1 MRASAALASGGTVR
15 GSILVVDDEARICSF
30 LVRALEAEGLNAQSA
45 LNPEEGLERLK
56 GHPFDIVITDLRM
69 PGIDGL
75 ELLRRAKV
83 IRPQCEVVLMTG
95 YASVETAREALK
107 RGAVDYITKPFDVD
121 KELLPVIFDVLH
133 AAEGEDDEP
142 LPGAPPNEDDGPV
155 SGCVG
160 SSDVIRSIV
169 DKVRK
174 VARSHAPV
182 LLRGESGTGKE
193 IFANLIHRF
202 SPRCDRPMV
211 RLNCAALPETL
222 MESELFGYAR
232 GSFTGASH
240 DRVGLFQAANLGTM
254 FLDEVGE
261 VSSTMQPKLLRVLQD
276 GEFHRIGDP
285 HHAVSV
291 DVRIIAATNRNI
303 EEAVENGSFRRDL
316 YYRLNVV
323 PIEVPPLRDHIEDL
337 PELID
342 HFFRK
347 IGNPANVR
355 LSEEALETMQRYS
368 WPGNIRELANAIEY
382 ALVLGE
388 PPEIG
393 VEDLPVAIQDYER
406 KRHQRVPAEDGNGST
421 LEDIEMR
428 CILQAMARTG
438 YNRTRAAHLLGITR
452 RTLGYR
458 IQKYDLAERLD
469 REQTESEADDPDATR
484 RVGLKPPFPSNAD
497 A

>member
-1 MRASAALASGGTVR
+1 MP
-15 GSILVVDDEARICSF
+15 GSILVVDDEARICSL
-30 LVRALEAEGLNAQSA
+30 LVRALEAEGLNAESA
-45 LNPEEGLERLK
+45 LDPEEGLERLK

-95 YASVETAREALK
+95 HASVETAREALK
-107 RGAVDYITKPFDVD
+107 RGAVDYITKPFEIE
-121 KELLPVIFDVLH
+121 KELLPVVFDVLR
-133 AAEGEDDEP
+133 AAEGEDEESLPPPKEADKP
-142 LPGAPPNEDDGPV
+142 L
-155 SGCVG
+155 
-160 SSDVIRSIV
+160 SDCIGRSELIRSV
-169 DKVRK
+169 VAKVRK
-174 VARSHAPV
+174 VARSNAPV

-193 IFANLIHRF
+193 VFANLIHQL
-202 SPRCDRPMV
+202 SPRAGRPMV
-211 RLNCAALPETL
+211 RVNCAALPETL

-232 GSFTGASH
+232 GSFTGASQ
-240 DRVGLFQAANLGTM
+240 DRVGLFQAANHGTM

-261 VSSTMQPKLLRVLQD
+261 VSRTLQPKLLRVLQD
-276 GEFHRIGDP
+276 GEFHRIGDAR
-285 HHAVSV
+285 HSVSV
-291 DVRIIAATNRNI
+291 DVRIIAATNRDI
-303 EEAVENGSFRRDL
+303 EEAVESGAFRRDL

-323 PIEVPPLRDHIEDL
+323 PIEVPPLRDHPEDL
-337 PELID
+337 PELIE
-342 HFFRK
+342 HFFRR

-355 LSEEALETMQRYS
+355 LSREALETMRRYP

-388 PPEIG
+388 SPEIG

-406 KRHQRVPAEDGNGST
+406 KRHQQVPAENGGGST

-458 IQKYDLAERLD
+458 IQKYNLAEHLD
-469 REQTESEADDPDATR
+469 RDQAETEAVGEAAMSKVRP
-484 RVGLKPPFPSNAD
+484 KPPLPRNAN

>member
-1 MRASAALASGGTVR
+1 
-15 GSILVVDDEARICSF
+15 VVDDEARICSL
-30 LVRALEAEGLNAQSA
+30 LVRALEANGLNAESA
-45 LNPEEGLERLK
+45 LDPEEGLERLK

-95 YASVETAREALK
+95 HASVETAREALK
-107 RGAVDYITKPFDVD
+107 RGAVDYITKPFEIE
-121 KELLPVIFDVLH
+121 KELLPVVLEVLR
-133 AAEGEDDEP
+133 AAEGEDEEP
-142 LPGAPPNEDDGPV
+142 LPAPPPKEDGEPLSD
-155 SGCVG
+155 CVG
-160 SSDVIRSIV
+160 SSELIRSV
-169 DKVRK
+169 VAKTRK
-174 VARSHAPV
+174 VARSNAPV

-193 IFANLIHRF
+193 IFANLIHQL
-202 SPRCDRPMV
+202 SPRADRPMV
-211 RLNCAALPETL
+211 RVNCAALPETL

-232 GSFTGASH
+232 GSFTGASQ
-240 DRVGLFQAANLGTM
+240 DRVGLFQAANRGTI

-261 VSSTMQPKLLRVLQD
+261 VSSTLQPKLLRVLQD
-276 GEFHRIGDP
+276 GEFHRIGDAR
-285 HHAVSV
+285 HAVSV
-291 DVRIIAATNRNI
+291 DVRIIAATNRDI
-303 EEAVENGSFRRDL
+303 EEAVESGAFRRDL

-323 PIEVPPLRDHIEDL
+323 PIEVPPLRDHLEDL
-337 PELID
+337 PELIE
-342 HFFRK
+342 HFFLR

-355 LSEEALETMQRYS
+355 LSREALETMRRYS

-393 VEDLPVAIQDYER
+393 VADLPVAIQDSER
-406 KRHQRVPAEDGNGST
+406 KRHQQLPAENGDAST

-458 IQKYDLAERLD
+458 IQKYELAERLE
-469 REQTESEADDPDATR
+469 REQAENEAAGQAAMSKVRP
-484 RVGLKPPFPSNAD
+484 KPPLPNNAN

>member
-1 MRASAALASGGTVR
+1 VP
-15 GSILVVDDEARICSF
+15 GSILVVDDEARICSL
-30 LVRALEAEGLNAQSA
+30 LVRALEAEGLDAESAQD
-45 LNPEEGLERLK
+45 PEEGLERLK

-95 YASVETAREALK
+95 HASVETAREALK
-107 RGAVDYITKPFDVD
+107 RGAVDYITKPFEID
-121 KELLPVIFDVLH
+121 KELLPVVFDVLR
-133 AAEGEDDEP
+133 AAEGEDERP
-142 LPGAPPNEDDGPV
+142 PPTAPPKDEDEAV

-174 VARSHAPV
+174 VARSNAPV

-193 IFANLIHRF
+193 IFANLVHRF
-202 SPRCDRPMV
+202 SPRADRPMV
-211 RLNCAALPETL
+211 RVNCAALPETL

-232 GSFTGASH
+232 GSFTGASQ
-240 DRVGLFQAANLGTM
+240 DRVGLFQAANGGTM

-261 VSSTMQPKLLRVLQD
+261 VSATLQPKLLRVLQD
-276 GEFHRIGDP
+276 GEFHRLGDARR
-285 HHAVSV
+285 AVSV
-291 DVRIIAATNRNI
+291 DVRIIAATNRDI
-303 EEAVENGSFRRDL
+303 DEAVESGAFRRDL

-323 PIEVPPLRDHIEDL
+323 PIEVPALREHIEDL

-347 IGNPANVR
+347 IGNPENVHF
-355 LSEEALETMQRYS
+355 SEEALEIMRRYP

-388 PPEIG
+388 SPEIG
-393 VEDLPVAIQDYER
+393 VGDLPVAIQDYER
-406 KRHQRVPAEDGNGST
+406 QRHRLAPAEESSGST

-458 IQKYDLAERLD
+458 IQKYNLAERLD
-469 REQTESEADDPDATR
+469 RDQAANESAGEAAMHKVRP
-484 RVGLKPPFPSNAD
+484 GPFPRDANA
-497 A
+497 

>member
-1 MRASAALASGGTVR
+1 
-15 GSILVVDDEARICSF
+15 VVDDEARICSL
-30 LVRALEAEGLNAQSA
+30 LVRALEAEGLNAESA
-45 LNPEEGLERLK
+45 LDPEEGLERLK

-95 YASVETAREALK
+95 HASVETAREALK
-107 RGAVDYITKPFDVD
+107 RGAVDYITKPFEIE
-121 KELLPVIFDVLH
+121 KELLPVVFDVLR
-133 AAEGEDDEP
+133 AAEGEDGEP
-142 LPGAPPNEDDGPV
+142 LPPPPKEDDKPL
-155 SGCVG
+155 SDCVG
-160 SSDVIRSIV
+160 SSELIRSV
-169 DKVRK
+169 VAKARK
-174 VARSHAPV
+174 VARSNAPV

-193 IFANLIHRF
+193 IFANLIHQF
-202 SPRCDRPMV
+202 SPRANRPMV
-211 RLNCAALPETL
+211 RVNCAALPETL

-232 GSFTGASH
+232 GSFTGASQ
-240 DRVGLFQAANLGTM
+240 DRVGLFQAANRGTM

-261 VSSTMQPKLLRVLQD
+261 VSSTLQPKLLRVLQD
-276 GEFHRIGDP
+276 GEFHRIGDAR
-285 HHAVSV
+285 HAVSV
-291 DVRIIAATNRNI
+291 DVRIIAATNRDI
-303 EEAVENGSFRRDL
+303 EEAVASGAFRRDL

-323 PIEVPPLRDHIEDL
+323 PIEVPPLRDHLEDL
-337 PELID
+337 PELIE
-342 HFFRK
+342 HFFQR

-355 LSEEALETMQRYS
+355 FSEEALVTMRRYP

-388 PPEIG
+388 PPEVG

-406 KRHQRVPAEDGNGST
+406 KRHQQIPAENGDGST

-458 IQKYDLAERLD
+458 IQKYDLAERLERD
-469 REQTESEADDPDATR
+469 QAENEAAGQAAMSKVRP
-484 RVGLKPPFPSNAD
+484 KPPLPNNAN